1 MKSLSCLALLISLL
15 FISGAF
21 VQAQDRYVV
30 SARAGVVNFVTG
42 QASVSRVGGTR
53 SSLLRQDTIEVGDT
67 ASTADGAYAEV
78 LLNPGSY
85 LRLAPNSR
93 FRFGST
99 SLEDTSIELLA
110 GSAILEINADN
121 AFALSVTTPGA
132 TLRFDRSGIYRV
144 DIEPAPGQ
152 LEVVKGSAL
161 VGSTEVKAGR
171 FLRFEAGATPEKFD
185 PKALDAFGVWSE
197 SRAQELARITNAVQ
211 TQALNNAL
219 ASSYYSNMWEFLPSR
234 PGLWIWDRSFGCGF
248 FLPFGGR
255 HHSHWSYGYYGGNPF
270 DWNRYG
276 WKDRREHPRDT
287 TAAPSK
293 TTAFAGNK
301 DHHPKPVV
309 GPDGTDHTSGTDHHR
324 EPRSDKSSKD
334 AKPRT
339 NDRGWTRGG
348 SDSTHSRGS
357 GSNSGGSQNG
367 GGDNSHHTW
376 TRGSGSGGG
385 SSGGST
391 SGGSNNGTSGSR
403 GGGSGTSGSSGS
415 GGSRGGGSSSG
426 GGGGGSHSSGGSSS
440 GGSGGSSGSHSSGGS
455 SGGSPSSK
463 GGESSPKTI
472 KDI

>member
-30 SARAGVVNFVTG
+30 SARAGVVNFMTG
-42 QASVSRVGGTR
+42 QASVSRVGGGQA
-53 SSLLRQDTIEVGDT
+53 SLLRQDTIEVGDI
-67 ASTADGAYAEV
+67 ASTSDGAYAEV

-110 GSAILEINADN
+110 GSAMFEINADN

-171 FLRFEAGATPEKFD
+171 FLRFEAGAMPEKFD
-185 PKALDAFGVWSE
+185 PKALDAFGLWSE

-219 ASSYYSNMWEFLPSR
+219 ASSYYSNMWDFLPSYA
-234 PGLWIWDRSFGCGF
+234 GLWIWDRSFGCGF
-248 FLPFGGR
+248 FLPFGR

-276 WKDRREHPRDT
+276 WRGRREHPRDT

-293 TTAFAGNK
+293 TTAFTGNR
-301 DHHPKPVV
+301 DHHPKPVIR
-309 GPDGTDHTSGTDHHR
+309 PDGTDRTSGVDHHR

-339 NDRGWTRGG
+339 DNRGWTRGG

-357 GSNSGGSQNG
+357 DNNTGGGSKNG

-385 SSGGST
+385 STGGST
-391 SGGSNNGTSGSR
+391 N
-403 GGGSGTSGSSGS
+403 
-415 GGSRGGGSSSG
+415 
-426 GGGGGSHSSGGSSS
+426 
-440 GGSGGSSGSHSSGGS
+440 GGSSGSRGSGSTNGGGGSRSSGGNSGSSNSGGGSRSTGGSSGGS
-455 SGGSPSSK
+455 SGGSKS
-463 GGESSPKTI
+463 GGDSSPKTT
-472 KDI
+472 KPGN